1 MGRLINILIAICC
14 MAMLAGCAGPPKV
27 DQRFVQALTAPYLLD
42 SGDRLRI
49 VVFNQPSLSNTY
61 AVDASGFIAVP
72 LIGDVQARGLTTRD
86 LEEIIAAKLRAG
98 YLREPSV
105 TVQVDTYRPFFI
117 MGEVRAPGQ
126 YPYVAGLTARTA
138 VAIGGG
144 FSPRAVQDVVVISR
158 QIDGTIVEA
167 RVPADHPVRPGDT
180 VFVIERWF

>member
-1 MGRLINILIAICC
+1 MGRLFTCLLVCS
-14 MAMLAGCAGPPKV
+14 LAALSACAGPPKV

-61 AVDASGFIAVP
+61 TVDASGFISVP
-72 LIGDVQARGLTTRD
+72 LIGDVQARGQTTGD
-86 LEEIIAAKLRAG
+86 LETTIAARLRAG

-180 VFVIERWF
+180 IYVLERWF

>member
-1 MGRLINILIAICC
+1 MGRLFTCLVVCS
-14 MAMLAGCAGPPKV
+14 LALLAACAGPPKV

-61 AVDASGFIAVP
+61 AVDASGFISVP
-72 LIGDVQARGLTTRD
+72 LIGDVQARGQTTSD
-86 LEEIIAAKLRAG
+86 LEAAIAGRLRAG

-180 VFVIERWF
+180 IYVIERWF